1 MLGYIIKLVFL
12 IIVTMIG
19 LNIFMPERADE
30 ILSSFSEVTQIEEKT
45 LKNGLDKVTGFTKDT
60 LEEVSQ
66 KVTKDLEK

>member
-45 LKNGLDKVTGFTKDT
+45 LKNGLDKVTGFTQDT